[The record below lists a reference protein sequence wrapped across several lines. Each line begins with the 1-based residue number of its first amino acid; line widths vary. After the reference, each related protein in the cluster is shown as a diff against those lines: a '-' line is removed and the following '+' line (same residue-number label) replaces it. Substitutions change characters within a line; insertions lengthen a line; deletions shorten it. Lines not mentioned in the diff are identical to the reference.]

1 MGTMKLNHD
10 KLVTIGAAWIWGQGA
25 NIVVTEF
32 SGGQGEIPD
41 VLAWGNNARSIL
53 IEAKAS
59 YGDYSGDKQKVFRKE
74 PERGIG
80 GQRYFIMPSQLA
92 EKVIRGR
99 FPDKWGLLS
108 VKIYKG
114 VDKKTK
120 YKVRVLRQSGWFKHD
135 KTKESKILISALRRI
150 GSTALSITGMSV
162 RFYMFDN
169 KNKKTTLGI
178 RPTKKQTEINMNN
191 NKKNLFTQMRE
202 VSQRKLKML

>member
-1 MGTMKLNHD
+1 MGTMKLTHD
-10 KLVTIGAAWIWGQGA
+10 KLVMIGAAWIWGQGA

-41 VLAWGNNARSIL
+41 VLAWGNRARSIL

-59 YGDYSGDKQKVFRKE
+59 YGDYSGDKQKSFRRY
-74 PERGIG
+74 PEKGIG
-80 GQRYFIMPSQLA
+80 GQRYFIMPSELA
-92 EKVIRGR
+92 KKVIKGK

-120 YKVRVLRQSGWFKHD
+120 YKVQVLRQSGWFKHD
-135 KTKESKILISALRRI
+135 KTKESKMLISALRRI

-178 RPTKKQTEINMNN
+178 RPTKKQTEININN
-191 NKKNLFTQMRE
+191 GKKNLFTQMRK